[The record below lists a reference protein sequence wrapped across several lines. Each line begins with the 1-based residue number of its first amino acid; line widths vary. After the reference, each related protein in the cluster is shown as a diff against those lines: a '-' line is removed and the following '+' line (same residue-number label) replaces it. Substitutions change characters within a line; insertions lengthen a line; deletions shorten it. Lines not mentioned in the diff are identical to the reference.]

1 MKKSLDILKM
11 VARAIGIL
19 SFLFIVYSVLF
30 VDDTETETS
39 QNSERLVADSEN
51 IQESWEELETF
62 YFADADAKGWDFLT
76 ITNSQGEKRDYVKK
90 NNQWVEKSDSGQ
102 TNTQVTTPKTNVS
115 KTDDLST
122 SKLKTGEISSSD
134 LIKVIDNLIGN
145 YNSLISSRTEIKD
158 ISSERLDTL
167 VELNEMLSPVLKY
180 DNSCERDWDEWILTT
195 WEKEATFRKED
206 INNHLKLIQLE
217 EEQIDKLK
225 KAKNN
230 MLEYVTKDY
239 YLNSF
244 NSLETYYK
252 DIDGSR
258 EWISKNIE
266 NEREVAKIA
275 QQILEKWKTGTD
287 SCSSEYTESYNT
299 TNIYN
304 YKPVVVPQIQIPKTT
319 YCTMGLMSGTQSHY
333 SITCN

>member
-1 MKKSLDILKM
+1 
-11 VARAIGIL
+11 
-19 SFLFIVYSVLF
+19 
-30 VDDTETETS
+30 
-39 QNSERLVADSEN
+39 
-51 IQESWEELETF
+51 
-62 YFADADAKGWDFLT
+62 
-76 ITNSQGEKRDYVKK
+76 
-90 NNQWVEKSDSGQ
+90 
-102 TNTQVTTPKTNVS
+102 
-115 KTDDLST
+115 
-122 SKLKTGEISSSD
+122 
-134 LIKVIDNLIGN
+134 
-145 YNSLISSRTEIKD
+145 
-158 ISSERLDTL
+158 
-167 VELNEMLSPVLKY
+167 
-180 DNSCERDWDEWILTT
+180 
-195 WEKEATFRKED
+195 EKEATFRKED

-239 YLNSF
+239 YLTSF